1 MLVSWIVRRLVK
13 TKKKGSMHYT
23 LMLSVKVA
31 GRNGA
36 LDKTGA
42 NDVSTIEFISSVK
55 VRASMD
61 VLIRFV

>member
-1 MLVSWIVRRLVK
+1 MDRKK
-13 TKKKGSMHYT
+13 TKGEDELA
-23 LMLSVKVA
+23 LMLSVKVG